1 MKGGTLLLITKNQA
15 EQVVLGALAS
25 GSPPFRLLAQPQYA
39 RELCTRFDE
48 ADGTLTME
56 IDKRGFRRYKRR
68 YPYPAYPPPAVD
80 CQKLLDAFNEFF
92 QLHGLEVATVTD
104 CGKWIQIQIRRDLDE
119 QF

>member
-1 MKGGTLLLITKNQA
+1 MKAKGVIQLLITKEQA

-39 RELCTRFDE
+39 RELCTRFNE

-68 YPYPAYPPPAVD
+68 YPYPAYPPPTVD
-80 CQKLLDAFNEFF
+80 CQQLLDAFNKAI
-92 QLHGLEVATVTD
+92 QPHGLEVVRLND
-104 CGKWIQIQIRRDLDE
+104 CNRYIKIELR
-119 QF
+119 